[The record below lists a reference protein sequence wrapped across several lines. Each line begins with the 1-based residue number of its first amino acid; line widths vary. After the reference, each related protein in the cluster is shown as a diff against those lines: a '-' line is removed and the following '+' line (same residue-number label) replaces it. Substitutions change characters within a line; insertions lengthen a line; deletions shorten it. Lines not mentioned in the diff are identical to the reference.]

1 MDEMINRLKAATV
14 LAKTHGALAPTSW
27 AAARRADLI
36 DGVLA
41 VVEDRDGRLLAF
53 TPRGGGPAAV
63 IDVSSIVSVIKQAS
77 AFNTVVDVEFD
88 SDGMRE
94 TICLVGPRGRMK
106 KIATAAGHPL

>member
-14 LAKTHGALAPTSW
+14 LAETHGALAPTSW

-53 TPRGGGPAAV
+53 APRGGGPAAV
-63 IDVSSIVSVIKQAS
+63 IDVASIVSVIKQAS

-88 SDGMRE
+88 SDGMPE

-106 KIATAAGHPL
+106 KIAAAAGHPL